1 MVAKL
6 KLKGIDGRA
15 PPEMEPFSVYEF
27 LIQHLQKTS
36 VSCCFRR
43 VTSFKDF
50 FLVGLNGVKKSD
62 FCFAGLKTTFFKKT
76 GIHNVKVG
84 LIHCE
89 KYKYFFLQI
98 SQKVLIC
105 GA

>member
-15 PPEMEPFSVYEF
+15 PPEMEPFCVYEF
-27 LIQHLQKTS
+27 LIHT
-36 VSCCFRR
+36 CFRR